1 MLADLSTDARELV
14 DSVRLDVLTNTYRTV
29 LQLYSD
35 RLPTLDERNPGGG
48 ELFPFMTRSISK
60 YEEKSGRIVD
70 CLKAMHAVWPSRNN
84 VSSFGGTAGAESE
97 EDEFE
102 EMLVSSQLDS
112 RSNIG
117 YNKGMTTLKL
127 TAIGNSTGVIFPKEL
142 LEKLRV
148 SKGDILTV
156 TETPRGVEIS
166 AYDQKK
172 AHQMEL
178 AEKVMRE
185 NRNLLK
191 KLAQ

>member
-1 MLADLSTDARELV
+1 
-14 DSVRLDVLTNTYRTV
+14 
-29 LQLYSD
+29 
-35 RLPTLDERNPGGG
+35 
-48 ELFPFMTRSISK
+48 
-60 YEEKSGRIVD
+60 
-70 CLKAMHAVWPSRNN
+70 
-84 VSSFGGTAGAESE
+84 
-97 EDEFE
+97 
-102 EMLVSSQLDS
+102 
-112 RSNIG
+112 
-117 YNKGMTTLKL
+117 MTTFEL

-156 TETPRGVEIS
+156 TKTLRGVEIS